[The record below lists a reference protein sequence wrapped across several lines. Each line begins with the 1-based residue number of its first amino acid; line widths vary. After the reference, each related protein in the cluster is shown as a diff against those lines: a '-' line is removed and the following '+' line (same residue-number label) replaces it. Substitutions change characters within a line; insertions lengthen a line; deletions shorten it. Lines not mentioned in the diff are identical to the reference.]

1 MTAKPGEPASFRV
14 GSATIMHF
22 GPHISDRAWLL
33 SRAVAGGPERT
44 VVLDIPPQIPADAWN
59 EVLKHFPRKQVRV
72 VAPHV
77 GPAEVPRMGRW
88 LANRLGAPVLLSTGV
103 PDRTGRLSWFRGVPL
118 RHLGAIPQR
127 AQPGRRW
134 RRAVSFRS

>member
-1 MTAKPGEPASFRV
+1 MEPASFRV

-22 GPHISDRAWLL
+22 GGHISDRAWLL
-33 SRAVAGGPERT
+33 SRGVATGPERT

-77 GPAEVPRMGRW
+77 APAEVPRMGRW

-103 PDRTGRLSWFRGVPL
+103 PDRTGRLGWL
-118 RHLGAIPQR
+118 RVEPAQQLGQAGEK

-134 RRAVSFRS
+134 RRAVTFRS